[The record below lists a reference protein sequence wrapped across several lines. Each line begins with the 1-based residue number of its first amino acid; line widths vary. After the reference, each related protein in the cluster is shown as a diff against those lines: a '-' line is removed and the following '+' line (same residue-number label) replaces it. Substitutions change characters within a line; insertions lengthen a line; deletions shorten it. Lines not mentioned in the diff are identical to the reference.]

1 MKPCRQNTFKSLFFF
16 VAILPIFGCTL
27 ESIEKTGRYCPD
39 YVFLVRNDES
49 GKTIVECADDAELS
63 GSQTCPVDAEYCLTD
78 EADRN
83 FCAINVSL
91 GEAEAKN
98 FPCRSSSE
106 TDNTC
111 DCPEHQIC
119 VNQKCLDKTNTECNC
134 KKDETCDAG
143 KCIPAAKK
151 CSGDDDCAEGLVCL
165 DSNCSEPVSKPECT
179 GDEDCA
185 EGLVCVNELCTEH
198 AIDCSG
204 DEDCPDGWVCV
215 DDICSKPI
223 IECSGDEDCP
233 EGWVC
238 SDDICTEY
246 FTTCSGDEEC
256 AEGLVC
262 SGGICTEPYTP
273 IECLVDDDCASGEIC
288 SSGMCVDPDIPLEC
302 TADID
307 CGEGKICQS
316 NVCVD
321 VVIEPECSSDADC
334 AVGKI
339 CQSNVCV
346 DAPPEPECSETK
358 PCSGEL
364 ICTANTCQPC
374 PASTYYLAGNC
385 VQCISHEHCGT
396 NAYCNAS
403 NACVQCGD
411 KKVNTAKN
419 ACVECLTH
427 EHCGTNA
434 YCDAS
439 NACVQCGDKKVNT
452 AKNACVECTSKADCK
467 TGYECTSEK
476 CNPITC
482 DNRTVL
488 CNDDCVVSGGKI
500 IITATA
506 NDNYQTEVK
515 SEPKSSATTIG
526 GFIRYHTPDIYGKT
540 TDSDGNTWYIV
551 LVNRQKGFVPA
562 TKAMQLPVSFTSG
575 VNLAIFKGVNSDKTN
590 YTVSSGTIKYCHDE
604 IVSNKIWCYTEG
616 DAKHTGWVIAR
627 NAGSSQSDIAKLGSS
642 IPSGYFPPECN

>member
-49 GKTIVECADDAELS
+49 GKTIVECADDAGLS

-119 VNQKCLDKTNTECNC
+119 VNQKCLDKTDTECNC

-204 DEDCPDGWVCV
+204 DDDCPDGWVCV

-223 IECSGDEDCP
+223 IECSGDDDCP

-302 TADID
+302 ASDID

-346 DAPPEPECSETK
+346 DVVIEPECSETK

-374 PASTYYLAGNC
+374 PASTHYHAGNC
-385 VQCISHEHCGT
+385 VQCISHDHCG
-396 NAYCNAS
+396 A
-403 NACVQCGD
+403 
-411 KKVNTAKN
+411 
-419 ACVECLTH
+419 
-427 EHCGTNA
+427 NA

-452 AKNACVECTSKADCK
+452 AKNACVECNSNTDCQS
-467 TGYECTSEK
+467 GYECKAEK
-476 CNPITC
+476 CALIVPTC
-482 DNRTVL
+482 DPNSQVL
-488 CNDDCVVSGGKI
+488 CNNQCVTSGGKI

-506 NDNYQTEVK
+506 NDNYKAEVK
-515 SEPKSSATTIG
+515 SAPNSSADTIRR
-526 GFIRYHTPDIYGKT
+526 FSRYDTPNIFGKT
-540 TDSDGNTWYIV
+540 TTSSGDVWYIV
-551 LVNRQKGFVPA
+551 LIDGQKGYVSE
-562 TKAMQLPVSFTSG
+562 TKAKELPVLASPIK
-575 VNLAIFKGVNSDKTN
+575 VNVAIYNDIYPGKTQMG
-590 YTVSSGTIKYCHDE
+590 SIKPGKWGTLTYCHED
-604 IVSNKIWCYTEG
+604 NYNNHKWCYIKKDANVEG
-616 DAKHTGWVIAR
+616 YLMAADTAPF
-627 NAGSSQSDIAKLGSS
+627 SDIVQLGDSTS
-642 IPSGYFPPECN
+642 NSVPLECK